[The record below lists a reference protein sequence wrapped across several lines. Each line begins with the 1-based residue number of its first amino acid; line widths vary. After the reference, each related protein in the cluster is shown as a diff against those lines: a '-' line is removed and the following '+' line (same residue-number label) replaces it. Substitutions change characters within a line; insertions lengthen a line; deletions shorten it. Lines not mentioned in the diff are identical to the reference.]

1 MKPPPADCKY
11 DDITLIFSLS
21 SNCPEKYLSNQ
32 GDGIIVIIR
41 DGIIGSVGVAVDVGV
56 DVDGGTM
63 ISTQKTLAPIGPIP
77 NRVPSGAR
85 SK

>member
-1 MKPPPADCKY
+1 M
-11 DDITLIFSLS
+11 T
-21 SNCPEKYLSNQ
+21 
-32 GDGIIVIIR
+32 R
-41 DGIIGSVGVAVDVGV
+41 DGIIGNVGVAVDVGV
-56 DVDGGTM
+56 DVGGGTM